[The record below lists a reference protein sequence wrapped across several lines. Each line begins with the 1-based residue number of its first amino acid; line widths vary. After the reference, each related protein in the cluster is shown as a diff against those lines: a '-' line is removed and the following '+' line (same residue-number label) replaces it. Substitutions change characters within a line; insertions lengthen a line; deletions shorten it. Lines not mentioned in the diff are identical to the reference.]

1 MQHLGPA
8 TLASSSLGMAKRTT
22 LYLGDGMIVE
32 SDRDFNGRYY
42 VALARG
48 ATQIFRQEK
57 ELRRFLKLPV
67 GTPSRVALD
76 DHLKELVEADSKRIS
91 AKTGESLREEL
102 LATGFGPECHDV
114 DNDKTRMII

>member
-1 MQHLGPA
+1 
-8 TLASSSLGMAKRTT
+8 MAKRTT